1 MLPLFPE
8 RALRN
13 GCGCA
18 LDDTPV
24 RAVPGRDSEAR
35 RLFLFGIVE
44 GCRVSCSR
52 PSSEA
57 MSVMRDDIMLGG
69 PAASCRGY
77 WGKLSSLSVGEGV
90 DLAALSPEVAIL
102 EKNS

>member
-1 MLPLFPE
+1 
-8 RALRN
+8 
-13 GCGCA
+13 
-18 LDDTPV
+18 
-24 RAVPGRDSEAR
+24 
-35 RLFLFGIVE
+35 
-44 GCRVSCSR
+44 
-52 PSSEA
+52 